1 MAPTNLQM
9 SLALTFKEAG
19 GLAGRDA
26 RTISKAVRLGQIPT
40 IQIGGQR
47 LIPRN
52 AFVRFL
58 EDGIPFERQK
68 VGGAA

>member
-1 MAPTNLQM
+1 MAPTDMHM

-19 GLAGRDA
+19 GLAGRDP
-26 RTISKAVRLGQIPT
+26 RTISKAVQLGQIPT

-58 EDGIPFERQK
+58 EDGTPFAHQK